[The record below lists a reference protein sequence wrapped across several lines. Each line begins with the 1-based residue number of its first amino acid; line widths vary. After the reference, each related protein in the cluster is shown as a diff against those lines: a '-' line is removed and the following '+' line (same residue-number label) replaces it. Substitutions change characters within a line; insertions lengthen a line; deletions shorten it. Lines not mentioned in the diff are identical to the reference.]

1 MKGRIPVCNLLDKSF
16 QTRATAAWV
25 DPSRFHAG
33 GILTEIIYKLSI
45 NWTNHKLQKYSL
57 RQCYVFIFNKTFSL
71 SYHFLKNQ
79 IDGDINVTLKNSS
92 NNMTQSQNSNMT
104 KLLNYFHYFT
114 WKVQV
119 GLAWLLSIQLPIN
132 KNFPADTL
140 GLINWL
146 VLLIVL
152 FFLIMSECDGRMSI
166 T

>member
-1 MKGRIPVCNLLDKSF
+1 
-16 QTRATAAWV
+16 
-25 DPSRFHAG
+25 
-33 GILTEIIYKLSI
+33 
-45 NWTNHKLQKYSL
+45 
-57 RQCYVFIFNKTFSL
+57 
-71 SYHFLKNQ
+71 
-79 IDGDINVTLKNSS
+79 
-92 NNMTQSQNSNMT
+92 MTQSQNSNMT

-152 FFLIMSECDGRMSI
+152 FFLIMSECNGNNVYNVDETRKMSCCEEFK
-166 T
+166 